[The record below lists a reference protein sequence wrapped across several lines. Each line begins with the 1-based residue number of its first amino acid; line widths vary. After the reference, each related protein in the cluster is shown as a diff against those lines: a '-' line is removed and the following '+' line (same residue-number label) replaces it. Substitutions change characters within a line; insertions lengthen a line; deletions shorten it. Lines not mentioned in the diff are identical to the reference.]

1 MRASGYD
8 RVSGDWYV
16 ESPAFVEAVVN
27 AEKIARPSLC
37 WDPAAGCGTIPKVLR
52 SRGIECAAS
61 DIVDRGCPDCAVADF
76 FGEHRGTAE
85 IIISNPPFGV
95 LVEFV
100 DHALALASDRV
111 IVVARLAFL
120 ESMKRMNFFRR
131 TPIARVYVS
140 GPRQSM
146 PPGDLEPQ
154 YGPSGLPLPP
164 SGGSIAYGWFV
175 WEHGWQGDPLLRW
188 LG

>member
-8 RVSGDWYV
+8 RVDGDWYV
-16 ESPAFVEAVVN
+16 EHPSFVSAVVN
-27 AEKIARPSLC
+27 AERICPPSAC

-52 SRGIECAAS
+52 ARGIECAAS
-61 DIVDRGCPDCAVADF
+61 DIVDRGCPDCSLFDF
-76 FGEHRGTAE
+76 FDAHGGSAE
-85 IIISNPPFGV
+85 IVISNPPFGV

-100 DHALALASDRV
+100 DRALGLTSDRV

-120 ESMKRMNFFRR
+120 ESVKRMNFFRR

-146 PPGDLEPQ
+146 PPGGVDMPAK
-154 YGPSGLPLPP
+154 
-164 SGGSIAYGWFV
+164 GGSIAYAWFV
-175 WEHGWQGDPLLRW
+175 WEHGWRGDPVLRW

>member
-8 RVSGDWYV
+8 RADADWYV
-16 ESPAFVEAVVN
+16 EPASFVEAIVD
-27 AEKIARPSLC
+27 AEGIAVPSLC

-52 SRGIECAAS
+52 ARGIECAAS
-61 DIVDRGCPDCAVADF
+61 DIVDRGCPDCWIGDF
-76 FGEHRGTAE
+76 FSEHHGTAE

-100 DHALALASDRV
+100 DRALDLASDRV

-120 ESMKRMNFFRR
+120 ESIKRMNFFRR

-146 PPGDLEPQ
+146 PPGGVDMPAK
-154 YGPSGLPLPP
+154 
-164 SGGSIAYGWFV
+164 GGSIAYGWYV
-175 WEHGWQGDPLLRW
+175 WEIGWQGDPLLRW